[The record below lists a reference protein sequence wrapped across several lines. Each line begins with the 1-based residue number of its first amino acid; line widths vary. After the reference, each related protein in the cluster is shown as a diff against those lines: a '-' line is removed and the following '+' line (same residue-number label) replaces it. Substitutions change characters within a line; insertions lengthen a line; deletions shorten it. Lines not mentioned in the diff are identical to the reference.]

1 MSKLNGSFGQADS
14 LVGTLGT
21 DKSLTG
27 YLVGGNGLSLTGE
40 LGGSLIPGPQGPKG
54 EKGDKGDKGDT
65 GPIGPAGPHGDQGPQ
80 GETGPKGDKGDKGE
94 RGETGATGPMGP
106 QGDRGPKG
114 DKGDPGDD
122 YTLTQ
127 QDKEDI
133 AGLVDTPVDDVQI
146 NGTSIVQDGVANIPI
161 ADVNTLGVVKVN
173 ANYGVKLYD
182 NQLMINQALDSH
194 IKTGSGSLAPNRPI
208 TPDKQ
213 HMSVFY
219 GLAKASGDT
228 TQSQSDNAVG
238 TYTDEAKASI
248 QSMLGVPSEN
258 DVVSDV
264 QVNGTSVVADGV
276 ANISLGNNSQFGAV
290 KGNTAYGINVVN
302 GEIRISSAASNL
314 VKPGSTASK
323 PITPNTQHESTF
335 YGLAKAAGHD
345 EKNSTLPVGTY
356 TEEAKSAIS
365 DMLNA
370 PMTVDGTTPVINAK
384 SGVRYVCGECS
395 TIDISTPES
404 GIIDVTFTSGSTP
417 TVLTVTP
424 PEGMTMMW
432 ANNFDSAALDSNT
445 VYEINIM
452 DGCKGVAC
460 SWT

>member
-1 MSKLNGSFGQADS
+1 MSKLNGSFGQADG

-27 YLVGGNGLSLTGE
+27 YLVGGYGLSLTGQ
-40 LGGSLIPGPQGPKG
+40 LGGSLIPGP
-54 EKGDKGDKGDT
+54 KGDKGDKGDRGDT
-65 GPIGPAGPHGDQGPQ
+65 GAAGPQGDQGPQ
-80 GETGPKGDKGDKGE
+80 GETGERGEKGEKGDTGPQGPRGETGETGPKGNKGDTGE

-122 YTLTQ
+122 YTLTD
-127 QDKEDI
+127 QDKQDI
-133 AGLVDTPVDDVQI
+133 AGLVDIPVDDVQI
-146 NGTSIVQDGVANIPI
+146 NSTSIVNDGTANIPYI
-161 ADVNTLGVVKVN
+161 TSAK
-173 ANYGVKLYD
+173 NYGLTKLGRNAGATGLWADDRDGILYVATAGVTD
-182 NQLMINQALDSH
+182 IKAGINRFA
-194 IKTGSGSLAPNRPI
+194 PI
-208 TPDKQ
+208 TSIRSDA
-213 HMSVFY
+213 SAFY
-219 GLAKASGDT
+219 GLAK
-228 TQSQSDNAVG
+228 V
-238 TYTDEAKASI
+238 
-248 QSMLGVPSEN
+248 
-258 DVVSDV
+258 
-264 QVNGTSVVADGV
+264 
-276 ANISLGNNSQFGAV
+276 
-290 KGNTAYGINVVN
+290 
-302 GEIRISSAASNL
+302 
-314 VKPGSTASK
+314 
-323 PITPNTQHESTF
+323 
-335 YGLAKAAGHD
+335 AGHD
-345 EKNSTLPVGTY
+345 EKDSTLPVGTY
-356 TEEAKSAIS
+356 TEDAKSAIS

-370 PMTVDGTTPVINAK
+370 PVTIDGTTPVIDAK